1 MAHPNITLKPFGGS
15 EKENFKEFERLLRGV
30 IAVTGIPNAQQANF
44 LAVHI
49 NNDALRFFD
58 TSLDD
63 ATRADFELSL
73 TALRNHFCNPNLHE
87 LHKIKLESVRFDP
100 KKSFARKFPSS
111 IKGNGNSSISRP
123 SSSSSNSSRLSTAG
137 CR

>member
-15 EKENFKEFERLLRGV
+15 EKENFKEFERLRGV

-73 TALRNHFCNPNLHE
+73 TALRNHFCNPNL
-87 LHKIKLESVRFDP
+87 DP
-100 KKSFARKFPSS
+100 KKDSP
-111 IKGNGNSSISRP
+111 GNFLVVLRGMAI
-123 SSSSSNSSRLSTAG
+123 
-137 CR
+137 

>member
-30 IAVTGIPNAQQANF
+30 IPNAQQANF

-63 ATRADFELSL
+63 PTRADFELSL
-73 TALRNHFCNPNLHE
+73 TAPRNHFCNPNLHE
-87 LHKIKLESVRFDP
+87 LHKIKLESVTFDP
-100 KKSFARKFPSS
+100 KKDSPENFLVVLGEWQFKH
-111 IKGNGNSSISRP
+111 IQ
-123 SSSSSNSSRLSTAG
+123 TQ
-137 CR
+137 